1 MKVSLI
7 MCSVAMLLLAGCS
20 STAEKQSG
28 VALAQ
33 TNVEQASVSEGEA
46 KAEKDNMI
54 CYHEKTIGSNRK
66 SLRCMSKEDR
76 DKMREVSRDAML
88 RQQRGSETG
97 GG

>member
-28 VALAQ
+28 VTSAQ
-33 TNVEQASVSEGEA
+33 TNDEQASLSEA

-88 RQQRGSETG
+88 RQQRSSETG